1 MHAIEDAGGGGF
13 DHLRR
18 PLPDRPGPPR
28 GLHLVGLVVWPLV
41 AVVVVVA
48 FFLGVRHLAQSGAP
62 LFVIDEH
69 VHVDYVAHLWE
80 GKLPYRGVVYDPR
93 VVHEAQCGV
102 GLVAPPAGPCGPN
115 AGTGGPLSGQYSAEY
130 IHYPTYFALAALVV
144 RPPQGGGVD
153 VTGLRLYS
161 SFVFLAGLLSLWLLG
176 LVARLGGVRLAAVVS
191 VPAAS
196 AIFFLMGGYFNP
208 SAASLLAGG
217 LVAAGG
223 LAWLRSPRG
232 FWFFLAA
239 TALASVTAVTS
250 VMPAGAFFLYGLWV
264 YGRRLLRRRRDAGW
278 TPTWWQL
285 VSAALVVVVPW
296 YVWGRYIA
304 ASATVDNKTLY
315 GFAAVT
321 SKGQILRS
329 TVSEALTLH
338 TPWYAVPSP
347 EGVTTPGVWHAWALN
362 VQQTLPLVITVLVL
376 GGLAAAVIGWAP
388 SPVSLGEPS
397 VQQGEPLARRDLVG
411 VAAALLL
418 VIWAYPPLLHVT
430 NVLTFGFDYP
440 IVARYSMSFT
450 PLLVVLA
457 LLLLPRRAYA
467 WALALTGLGM
477 LAAMA
482 YTLPLQAK

>member
-1 MHAIEDAGGGGF
+1 MHAIEDGGGAGTH
-13 DHLRR
+13 HLQPPVRERSGLR
-18 PLPDRPGPPR
+18 PARV
-28 GLHLVGLVVWPLV
+28 VGLVAWPLL
-41 AVVVVVA
+41 ALVVVSA

-80 GKLPYRGVVYDPR
+80 GKLPYRGVVYASR

-102 GLVAPPAGPCGPN
+102 GLVAPPSAPCPPQQTGGSL
-115 AGTGGPLSGQYSAEY
+115 AGTYSSEY
-130 IHYPTYFALAALVV
+130 IHYPTFFALASLFV
-144 RPPQGGGVD
+144 RPPQGPGVD
-153 VTGLRLYS
+153 IGGLRVYS
-161 SFVFLAGLLSLWLLG
+161 SFVFLAGLVSLWVLG
-176 LVARLGGVRLAAVVS
+176 LVARLDGARLAAVVS

-208 SAASLLAGG
+208 SSASLIAGA
-217 LVAAGG
+217 LLAAGG

-239 TALASVTAVTS
+239 TTLASVTAVTS

-264 YGRRLLRRRRDAGW
+264 YGRRRVRRRREEGW
-278 TPTWWQL
+278 APTWWQL
-285 VSAALVVVVPW
+285 LSAALVVVVPW
-296 YVWGRYIA
+296 YAWGRYIA
-304 ASATVDNKTLY
+304 ATATVDNATLY

-329 TVSEALTLH
+329 VAMEAFTLH

-347 EGVTTPGVWHAWALN
+347 EGVTAPGAWHGFALN
-362 VQQTLPLVITVLVL
+362 IQQTLPLIITVLVI
-376 GGLAAAVIGWAP
+376 GGLVAAVIGLQGRVGA
-388 SPVSLGEPS
+388 EMAD
-397 VQQGEPLARRDLVG
+397 VQGSALAHRDLVG
-411 VAAALLL
+411 VAGSLL
-418 VIWAYPPLLHVT
+418 VIFWAYPPVLHLT
-430 NVLTFGFDYP
+430 NALTFGFDYP

-457 LLLLPRRAYA
+457 LLLLPRRGY
-467 WALALTGLGM
+467 ALALAVSGLGM

-482 YTLPLQAK
+482 YTLPLQAT